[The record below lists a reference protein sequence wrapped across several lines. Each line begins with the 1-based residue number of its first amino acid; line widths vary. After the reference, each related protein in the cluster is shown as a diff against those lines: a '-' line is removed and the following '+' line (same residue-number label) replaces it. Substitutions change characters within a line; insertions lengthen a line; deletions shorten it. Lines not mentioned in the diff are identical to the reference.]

1 MKKYKIGYTTG
12 VYDLFHIGHLNLLR
26 RAKEQCEYLIVG
38 VTVDELVSYKGKQ
51 AVIPFEERM
60 AIVEAIR
67 YVDRVVP
74 QTSMDKLAAWEQYH
88 FDAIF
93 VGDDWKGKPNWIRYE
108 QQLAEKGVD
117 VVFFPYTQHT
127 SSTRLR
133 RALEL
138 LEEKQT
144 D

>member
-1 MKKYKIGYTTG
+1 M
-12 VYDLFHIGHLNLLR
+12 
-26 RAKEQCEYLIVG
+26 
-38 VTVDELVSYKGKQ
+38 
-51 AVIPFEERM
+51 
-60 AIVEAIR
+60 
-67 YVDRVVP
+67 P